1 MNRFN
6 HFTTLTLSISIKM
19 GEMVALMLFATSF
32 KLSSLASELLVS
44 ISKEYAAFKR
54 KADLK
59 KRSNWCKTKI
69 RQ

>member
-1 MNRFN
+1 
-6 HFTTLTLSISIKM
+6 M

-54 KADLK
+54 KAD
-59 KRSNWCKTKI
+59 
-69 RQ
+69 

>member
-6 HFTTLTLSISIKM
+6 HSITLTLSISIKM

-54 KADLK
+54 KAD
-59 KRSNWCKTKI
+59 
-69 RQ
+69 